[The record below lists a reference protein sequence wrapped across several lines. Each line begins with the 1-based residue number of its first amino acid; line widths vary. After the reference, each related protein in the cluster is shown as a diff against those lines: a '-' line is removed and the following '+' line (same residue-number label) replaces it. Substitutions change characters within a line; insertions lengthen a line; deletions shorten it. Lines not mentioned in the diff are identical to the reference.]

1 MNARPAAMPS
11 NCPFCG
17 AMFDTIII
25 DKMPDPRNRQTEDV
39 STMTPKQLERKVKQL
54 HSRKRL
60 VQTLEELEEAI
71 KTFMTLEGKLEI
83 QTENFTL
90 RLVEG
95 ALDIALR
102 SQTCLNQL
110 TLDFIKSKQKEELRN
125 ESIYS
130 EETPA

>member
-1 MNARPAAMPS
+1 
-11 NCPFCG
+11 
-17 AMFDTIII
+17 
-25 DKMPDPRNRQTEDV
+25 
-39 STMTPKQLERKVKQL
+39 MTSKQLERKVKQL

-71 KTFMTLEGKLEI
+71 KTFMTLEGKLEV
-83 QTENFTL
+83 QTANFTL

-102 SQTCLNQL
+102 PQICLNQL
-110 TLDFIKSKQKEELRN
+110 TLNFIKSKQKEELRN

-130 EETPA
+130 EETPT

>member
-1 MNARPAAMPS
+1 
-11 NCPFCG
+11 
-17 AMFDTIII
+17 
-25 DKMPDPRNRQTEDV
+25 
-39 STMTPKQLERKVKQL
+39 MTSKQLERKVKQL

-71 KTFMTLEGKLEI
+71 KTFMILEGKLEI

-95 ALDIALR
+95 ALDIAL
-102 SQTCLNQL
+102 SPQICLNQL

-130 EETPA
+130 EETPT

>member
-1 MNARPAAMPS
+1 
-11 NCPFCG
+11 
-17 AMFDTIII
+17 
-25 DKMPDPRNRQTEDV
+25 
-39 STMTPKQLERKVKQL
+39 MTPKQLERKVKQL

-71 KTFMTLEGKLEI
+71 KTFMTLEGKSEV
-83 QTENFTL
+83 QTPNFTL

-95 ALDIALR
+95 TLHVVVSPQI
-102 SQTCLNQL
+102 CLNQL